1 MPPEGGKNLRIDTLR
16 ADLARAREKA
26 AEWQARVRD
35 LEKQVLEREN
45 MEIVRAVRGV
55 TASPDELRELL
66 DLIRT
71 TKASSKTKEENEK

>member
-1 MPPEGGKNLRIDTLR
+1 MRIDTLR
-16 ADLARAREKA
+16 ADLARAQEKA

-66 DLIRT
+66 DAIRT
-71 TKASSKTKEENEK
+71 AKATSKTNESKEENEK

>member
-1 MPPEGGKNLRIDTLR
+1 LRINTLR
-16 ADLARAREKA
+16 ADLAKAREKA

-66 DLIRT
+66 DAIRT
-71 TKASSKTKEENEK
+71 AKATSKTNDNSKEENEK

>member
-1 MPPEGGKNLRIDTLR
+1 MRIDTLR

-55 TASPDELRELL
+55 TASPEELRDLL

-71 TKASSKTKEENEK
+71 AKASSKTNDNSKEDNEK

>member
-1 MPPEGGKNLRIDTLR
+1 MRIDTLR

>member
-1 MPPEGGKNLRIDTLR
+1 MRIDTLR

-66 DLIRT
+66 DAIRT
-71 TKASSKTKEENEK
+71 AKATSKTNESKEENEK